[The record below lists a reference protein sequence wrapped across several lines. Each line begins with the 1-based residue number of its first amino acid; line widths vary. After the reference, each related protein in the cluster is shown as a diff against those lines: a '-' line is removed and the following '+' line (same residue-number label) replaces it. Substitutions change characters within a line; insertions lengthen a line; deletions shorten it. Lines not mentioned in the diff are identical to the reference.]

1 MIFLN
6 FLLLIIFATNLSFTG
21 LTFVKQAEIFEKI
34 EDAFSSHLSKKH
46 REQIDNDLLNTLKF
60 RLFDKVDDELNIVID
75 QTKIPC
81 LDFFEAII
89 WMGDQN
95 SSNKEALIK
104 HITNS
109 SKFCEN
115 IKNALNNETLSVRI
129 CMGTMQNLF
138 DIMKRDERITSDPIL
153 IKKEFLDLALSIIQ
167 SLTGIK

>member
-6 FLLLIIFATNLSFTG
+6 FLLLIIFATNLNFTG
-21 LTFVKQAEIFEKI
+21 LTFAKQAEIFEKI
-34 EDAFSSHLSKKH
+34 GDAFSSHLSKQH
-46 REQIDNDLLNTLKF
+46 RERIDNDLLNTLKF
-60 RLFDKVDDELNIVID
+60 GLFAKVDDDLNIVIN

-89 WMGDQN
+89 WMGDHN
-95 SSNKEALIK
+95 SSNKETLIK

-109 SKFCEN
+109 SKFCED
-115 IKNALNNETLSVRI
+115 IKNALNNETLTVRI

-138 DIMKRDERITSDPIL
+138 DIMKRDLRLSKNPGL

-167 SLTGIK
+167 SLTRIK